1 MGKES
6 RYPSDV
12 PVDNLFKPFLGEK
25 KMENEIEVIS
35 TSESTKQQV
44 EIVDFNIPF
53 WSIVGFLLK
62 LTFAAIPAAII
73 IASIVWAVMLLL
85 MIMGAAISR

>member
-1 MGKES
+1 
-6 RYPSDV
+6 
-12 PVDNLFKPFLGEK
+12 
-25 KMENEIEVIS
+25 MENEIEV

-53 WSIVGFLLK
+53 WSIVWFLLK

>member
-1 MGKES
+1 
-6 RYPSDV
+6 
-12 PVDNLFKPFLGEK
+12 
-25 KMENEIEVIS
+25 MENEIEV
-35 TSESTKQQV
+35 TGESTKQQV

-73 IASIVWAVMLLL
+73 IASIVWAVVLTL
-85 MIMGAAISR
+85 MIMVAAISR

>member
-1 MGKES
+1 
-6 RYPSDV
+6 
-12 PVDNLFKPFLGEK
+12 
-25 KMENEIEVIS
+25 MENEIEVIN
-35 TSESTKQQV
+35 TSESAKQQV

-53 WSIVGFLLK
+53 WSIVWFLLK
-62 LTFAAIPAAII
+62 LTFAAIPAGII

>member
-1 MGKES
+1 
-6 RYPSDV
+6 
-12 PVDNLFKPFLGEK
+12 
-25 KMENEIEVIS
+25 MENEIEVTS
-35 TSESTKQQV
+35 TSESMKQQV

-62 LTFAAIPAAII
+62 LTFAAIPAGII
-73 IASIVWAVMLLL
+73 IASIVWAVMSLL

>member
-1 MGKES
+1 
-6 RYPSDV
+6 
-12 PVDNLFKPFLGEK
+12 
-25 KMENEIEVIS
+25 MENEIEVTS
-35 TSESTKQQV
+35 TSEGAKQQV

-53 WSIVGFLLK
+53 WSIVWFLLK

-73 IASIVWAVMLLL
+73 IASIVWAVMLLM